1 MLPQDPKLASRKRV
15 PTFWRAVPGFPIF
28 NSNSYLRRPSMKRYT
43 PDMLPASG
51 HTRMAEQRIALVTG
65 GNRGIGLEVCR
76 QLAGL
81 GIRVVL
87 GSRDTARGV
96 AAAGEL
102 VAERLPVEARHLDV
116 ASAKSISE
124 CMNWLRRDVGRLDIL
139 VNNAG
144 IMIEEGDADP
154 MEEIEI
160 IRETMQTN
168 VYGPF
173 LLSRLAIPVMK
184 SRRYGRIVNLSSG
197 MGSLAEMGAGY
208 IAYRLS
214 KAGINVVTRVTAAET
229 EGMGILVN
237 SVDPGWVQTGMGGR
251 GATRTV
257 KKGAE
262 TVVWLATAP
271 DNGPTGAFFRD
282 RKAIAW

>member
-1 MLPQDPKLASRKRV
+1 
-15 PTFWRAVPGFPIF
+15 
-28 NSNSYLRRPSMKRYT
+28 
-43 PDMLPASG
+43 
-51 HTRMAEQRIALVTG
+51 MAEQRIALVTG

-81 GIRVVL
+81 GIRVIL
-87 GSRDTARGV
+87 GSRDAARGV
-96 AAAGEL
+96 DAARELATAGRPIET
-102 VAERLPVEARHLDV
+102 RQLDV
-116 ASAKSISE
+116 SSAKSISE
-124 CMNWLRRDVGRLDIL
+124 CMNWVRRDVGRLDIL

-154 MEEIEI
+154 LEELEM

-173 LLSRLAIPVMK
+173 LLSRLAIPIMK
-184 SRRYGRIVNLSSG
+184 SRRYGRIVNLSSS
-197 MGSLAEMGAGY
+197 MGSLTEIGAGY

-214 KAGINVVTRVTAAET
+214 KAGINVVTRVIAAET

-237 SVDPGWVQTGMGGR
+237 SVDPGWVQTAMGGR

-257 KKGAE
+257 EKGAE
-262 TVVWLATAP
+262 TITWLATLP

>member
-1 MLPQDPKLASRKRV
+1 
-15 PTFWRAVPGFPIF
+15 
-28 NSNSYLRRPSMKRYT
+28 
-43 PDMLPASG
+43 
-51 HTRMAEQRIALVTG
+51 MAEQRVALVTG

-81 GIRVVL
+81 GIKVIL
-87 GSRDTARGV
+87 GSRDAARGV
-96 AAAGEL
+96 AAAKDL
-102 VAERLPVEARHLDV
+102 VAEGLPVETRQLDV

-124 CMNWLRRDVGRLDIL
+124 CMNWVRLDVGRLDIL

-173 LLSRLAIPVMK
+173 LLSRLAIPIMK

-197 MGSLAEMGAGY
+197 MGSLTEMGAGY
-208 IAYRLS
+208 IGYRLS
-214 KAGINVVTRVTAAET
+214 KAGINVVTRVIAAET

-237 SVDPGWVQTGMGGR
+237 SVDPGWVQTAMGGR

-262 TVVWLATAP
+262 TVVWLAMAP

>member
-1 MLPQDPKLASRKRV
+1 
-15 PTFWRAVPGFPIF
+15 
-28 NSNSYLRRPSMKRYT
+28 
-43 PDMLPASG
+43 
-51 HTRMAEQRIALVTG
+51 MAEQKIALVTG

-81 GIRVVL
+81 GIKVIL
-87 GSRDTARGV
+87 GSRDAARGV
-96 AAAGEL
+96 AAAKEL
-102 VAERLPVEARHLDV
+102 VAEGLPVETRQLDV

-124 CMNWLRRDVGRLDIL
+124 CMNWVRLDVGRLDIL

-160 IRETMQTN
+160 IREMMQTN

-173 LLSRLAIPVMK
+173 LLSRLAIPIMK
-184 SRRYGRIVNLSSG
+184 SRRHGRIVNLSSG
-197 MGSLAEMGAGY
+197 MGSLTEMGAGY

-214 KAGINVVTRVTAAET
+214 KAGINVVTRVVAAET

-237 SVDPGWVQTGMGGR
+237 SVDPGWVQTAMGGR

-262 TVVWLATAP
+262 TVIWLVTAA

-282 RKAIAW
+282 RKAIEW

>member
-1 MLPQDPKLASRKRV
+1 
-15 PTFWRAVPGFPIF
+15 
-28 NSNSYLRRPSMKRYT
+28 
-43 PDMLPASG
+43 
-51 HTRMAEQRIALVTG
+51 MAEQRIALVTG
-65 GNRGIGLEVCR
+65 GNRGIGLEICR
-76 QLAGL
+76 QLVGL
-81 GIRVVL
+81 GVKVIL
-87 GSRDTARGV
+87 GSRDAARGV

-102 VAERLPVEARHLDV
+102 TAAGLPVEARQLDV
-116 ASAKSISE
+116 SSAKSISE
-124 CMNWLRRDVGRLDIL
+124 CMSWVRRDVGRIDIL

-154 MEEIEI
+154 LEEIEM

-173 LLSRLAIPVMK
+173 LLSRLAIPIMK
-184 SRRYGRIVNLSSG
+184 SRRYGRIVNLSSS

-214 KAGINVVTRVTAAET
+214 KGGINVVTRVIAAET

-237 SVDPGWVQTGMGGR
+237 SVDPGWVQTAMGGR
-251 GATRTV
+251 GGTRTV
-257 KKGAE
+257 EKGAE
-262 TVVWLATAP
+262 TVTWLATLP